1 MLVLSRCTGQTI
13 EIEGGIEIEVL
24 KISGNQVRLGI
35 VAPQETLVLRGE
47 LVKKQ
52 ETSNGGE

>member
-1 MLVLSRCTGQTI
+1 MLVLTRYTGQTI

>member
-1 MLVLSRCTGQTI
+1 MLVLTRYTGQTI

-52 ETSNGGE
+52 ETSNGE